1 MAPAPGVLFDAALWT
16 PAIEKYS
23 AVTQLSVA
31 LYGIDGERVVE
42 PSPATNLLGF
52 FDLHRFDPG
61 MYNRCAR
68 RCLDQTG
75 DQPAVVIEDAYGLAV
90 VGTPLVLDG
99 AVVGAAVAG
108 YVFVEF
114 CQSEGIRRLARAAAV
129 SFSELWALARQQHP
143 IPARRLILYGEL
155 LRVLGDTLLRENDRT
170 RKHEETAGQLT
181 EALAAKDQFLA
192 VLSHELRTPLTP
204 ILGWARMLKTG
215 ASSAGQIGRAAEVI
229 ERNALLQLRLVEDLL
244 ELNRAAQGKLAL
256 ELSVQCLNDVIRAA
270 LEAVADTALKCN
282 IGLEFTEGPERLCVQ
297 GDGDRLQQLFRNIL
311 VNSLK
316 FTPAGGTIAVTL
328 ETEGER
334 GVVSIRDSGRGIA
347 PEFLPF
353 VFDLFKQQEEGTRRT
368 HGGLGIGLALVKA
381 LTEAHGGTVA
391 IASAGLG
398 HGTIVTIRLPLVAN
412 PGIAPAASESDDLAE
427 PRELHGLR
435 ILIVED
441 IDDTRE
447 AMCATL
453 ERLGAEVTS
462 ATNGTEALERLASE
476 PADLVLCDLNM
487 PRMDGF
493 EFLRALRGVECD
505 THYPVIAVS
514 GLAGSADHRRTSE
527 AGFEAHVDKPFDDTR
542 LLTAIGEV
550 MSRRR
555 TVH

>member
-1 MAPAPGVLFDAALWT
+1 MSAAPGVLFDAALWR

-23 AVTQLSVA
+23 AVTHLSVA
-31 LYGIDGERVVE
+31 LYGIDGARVAE
-42 PSPATNLLGF
+42 PAPATSLLAF
-52 FDLHRFDPG
+52 FDRHRFDPG
-61 MYNRCAR
+61 LFERCAR
-68 RCLDQTG
+68 RCLDHTG
-75 DQPAVVIEDAYGLAV
+75 EHPAVVVEDAYSLGV

-99 AVVGAAVAG
+99 AIVGAAVAG

-114 CQSEGIRRLARAAAV
+114 CQSEGVGRLSRAAAV
-129 SFSELWALARQQHP
+129 SFAELWALARQQHP
-143 IPARRLILYGEL
+143 IPARRLVLYGEL

-181 EALAAKDQFLA
+181 EALAAKNQFLA

-215 ASSAGQIGRAAEVI
+215 ASAAQIGRAAEVI

-244 ELNRAAQGKLAL
+244 ELNRAAQGKLTL
-256 ELSVQCLNDVIRAA
+256 ELSVQCLGDAVRAA
-270 LEAVADTALKCN
+270 IDAVADTALKSN
-282 IGLEFTEGPERLCVQ
+282 IGLEFTDAASRLCVQ

-311 VNSLK
+311 VNALK
-316 FTPAGGTIAVTL
+316 FTPAGGTIGVTL
-328 ETEGER
+328 SSEGER
-334 GVVSIRDSGRGIA
+334 GVVTIRDSGRGIA

-353 VFDLFKQQEEGTRRT
+353 VFDLFKQQEGGTRRT

-391 IASAGLG
+391 VASAGLD
-398 HGTIVTIRLPLVAN
+398 HGTVVTIRLPLVAD
-412 PGIAPAASESDDLAE
+412 PGIASAPNESDDLRGL
-427 PRELHGLR
+427 RELHGLR

-453 ERLGAEVTS
+453 ERLGAEVTA
-462 ATNGTEALERLASE
+462 ATDGTDALKRLAIE

-493 EFLRALRGVECD
+493 EFLRALRGVERD
-505 THYPVIAVS
+505 THHPVIAVS
-514 GLAGSADHRRTSE
+514 GLASSADHRRTSE

-555 TVH
+555 TA